1 MNFESISKKYQ
12 VRQLKESDIEVIYDL
27 CKENELYYKH
37 CPPFV
42 TKESIRED
50 LFKLPPNKTLDDK
63 FFLGFFDNEEL
74 LCVIDLIVNYPK
86 ENTAFLGFFM
96 LEKKYQGKGI
106 ASGIFQE
113 LSTFLKSNHFN
124 AIRLGYVKG
133 NQQSEFFWKKNG
145 FLPVGLEVKQPEYTV
160 VVLEKKI

>member
-1 MNFESISKKYQ
+1 
-12 VRQLKESDIEVIYDL
+12 
-27 CKENELYYKH
+27 
-37 CPPFV
+37 
-42 TKESIRED
+42 
-50 LFKLPPNKTLDDK
+50 
-63 FFLGFFDNEEL
+63 